1 MFTLVLSGIHL
12 AIVKLRFRTSF
23 TKTRVNLK
31 EDKVVQKVIEIGDD
45 NFKEMIETSKV
56 PVLMD
61 FWAPWCGPCKAI
73 GPILEELGEKYTDQI
88 VIGKCNI
95 DVNPE
100 LPGQLGVRS
109 VPTLMFFVGGEMVE
123 RIVGATSQAA
133 VETIIEKVL
142 SGDKLISPLIVR

>member
-1 MFTLVLSGIHL
+1 M
-12 AIVKLRFRTSF
+12 
-23 TKTRVNLK
+23 
-31 EDKVVQKVIEIGDD
+31 VQQVIEIRDD
-45 NFKEMIETSKV
+45 NFEQLIATSKV
-56 PVLMD
+56 PVLID

-73 GPILEELGEKYTDQI
+73 GPILEELVEKYTDQI

-100 LPGQLGVRS
+100 LPGQFGVRS

-123 RIVGATSQAA
+123 RIVGATNQAA

>member
-1 MFTLVLSGIHL
+1 MITMILSGIHL
-12 AIVKLRFRTSF
+12 ALFKLRLRTSF
-23 TKTRVNLK
+23 TKTCVNLK
-31 EDKVVQKVIEIGDD
+31 EDKVVQQVIEIRDD
-45 NFKEMIETSKV
+45 NFEQLIATSKV
-56 PVLMD
+56 PVLID

-73 GPILEELGEKYTDQI
+73 GPILEELVEKYTDQI

-100 LPGQLGVRS
+100 LPGQFGVRS

-123 RIVGATSQAA
+123 RIVGATNQAA